1 MDAYVNILC
10 ILIVVILPIDN
21 MAVTLHRPHLS
32 QISSNHLHLAHHAN
46 GPGHFNGTRELN
58 QEDIEYEIVKRKFE
72 FFYLMKIIISIYYFS
87 NLALGHVFR
96 RNQ

>member
-32 QISSNHLHLAHHAN
+32 QMSSNHLHLAHHTN

-58 QEDIEYEIVKRKFE
+58 QEDIEYEIVKRKLE

>member
-10 ILIVVILPIDN
+10 ILIVVILTIDN

-32 QISSNHLHLAHHAN
+32 RISSNHLHLPHHAN
-46 GPGHFNGTRELN
+46 GPGYFDGTRELN
-58 QEDIEYEIVKRKFE
+58 QEDIGYEIVKRKLE
-72 FFYLMKIIISIYYFS
+72 LSYLMKIIISIYYFS
-87 NLALGHVFR
+87 NLALNQVFR